1 MQRNIGYQQK
11 NGNQKTLI
19 EFTIRGKPKALKRH
33 RVARNGRMYD
43 PSYKDKKN
51 MWLQI
56 ARFKPKTPFKGDIML
71 QVVFTIPYPKKYYRT
86 GKFKH
91 LLKDNIPEYVS
102 SRPDIDNYLKLL
114 LDCMNKGFYIDD
126 SQVVR
131 LQAEKVYGKKGKTEV
146 IIGEI

>member
-1 MQRNIGYQQK
+1 M
-11 NGNQKTLI
+11 I

-91 LLKDNIPEYVS
+91 LLKDNVPEYVVT
-102 SRPDIDNYLKLL
+102 RADLDNYCKYIMDVLQP
-114 LDCMNKGFYIDD
+114 NFYKDD
-126 SQVVR
+126 SQVVK
-131 LQAEKVYGKKGKTEV
+131 LQAEKVYGKPRTE
-146 IIGEI
+146 IIIEEI